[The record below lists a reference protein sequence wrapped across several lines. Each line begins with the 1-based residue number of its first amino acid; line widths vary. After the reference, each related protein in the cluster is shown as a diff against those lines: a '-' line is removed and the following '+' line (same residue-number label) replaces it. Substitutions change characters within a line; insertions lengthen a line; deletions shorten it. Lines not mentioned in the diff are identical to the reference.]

1 MTVIEERQPL
11 LGSPNP
17 HSSSSSEARDDLERG
32 DRRIE
37 GGDDDENE
45 AAEALTWRE
54 WTAEKLEAPS
64 THKAIILLVAIDAC
78 CVLSDL
84 VYTFLSPERE
94 CPNALVL
101 AAAAAAA
108 ATSSQ
113 AADLDSEPIWL
124 TILAHISLSIN
135 TLFLLEI
142 PLALWCFGLA
152 YYNPLPKFLSLSSS
166 SSDEKHPY
174 AGLHL
179 FDALVVITTF
189 VLEVVLRGR
198 EAELAGLLVLLRLWR
213 LVKLVGGLAVGAG
226 ELQEEL
232 SNQLAETQ
240 RLLQEEQARA
250 SLLEEENASLRARLA
265 DMEQTPQ
272 AKSDSDSIDVERWV
286 LVLSDSEST

>member
-11 LGSPNP
+11 LGNLIPNSNSSP
-17 HSSSSSEARDDLERG
+17 EARDDLERG

-37 GGDDDENE
+37 GGDDDNE
-45 AAEALTWRE
+45 VAALSCRE
-54 WTAEKLEAPS
+54 RTAEKLEAPS

-78 CVLSDL
+78 CVLADL

-94 CPNALVL
+94 CPNALIL
-101 AAAAAAA
+101 AAI
-108 ATSSQ
+108 SSQ
-113 AADLDSEPIWL
+113 FELEPEPIWL
-124 TILAHISLSIN
+124 TILAHISLAIN

-152 YYNPLPKFLSLSSS
+152 YYNPLPKFLSLSLS

-250 SLLEEENASLRARLA
+250 SRLEGENASLRARLTHV
-265 DMEQTPQ
+265 EETPQ
-272 AKSDSDSIDVERWV
+272 AKSDSDSIIDVERWV

>member
-17 HSSSSSEARDDLERG
+17 NPTSSSEERVDLERG
-32 DRRIE
+32 DRTS
-37 GGDDDENE
+37 GGGDADDDE
-45 AAEALTWRE
+45 APTWRE
-54 WTAEKLEAPS
+54 RTAEKLEAPS
-64 THKAIILLVAIDAC
+64 THKAIILLVAIDAS
-78 CVLSDL
+78 CVLADL
-84 VYTFLSPERE
+84 VYTFLSPDLE
-94 CPNALVL
+94 CPNAPAPSRLEL
-101 AAAAAAA
+101 E
-108 ATSSQ
+108 
-113 AADLDSEPIWL
+113 SEPIWL
-124 TILAHISLSIN
+124 AILAHISLTIN

-142 PLALWCFGLA
+142 PLALWCFGVA
-152 YYNPLPKFLSLSSS
+152 YYNPLPKSLSLSPSS

-232 SNQLAETQ
+232 SNQLDETQ
-240 RLLQEEQARA
+240 RLLQEERARA
-250 SLLEEENASLRARLA
+250 TRLEEENANLRARLA
-265 DMEQTPQ
+265 DMEQTSQ
-272 AKSDSDSIDVERWV
+272 AKSDSDSLDVERWV

>member
-17 HSSSSSEARDDLERG
+17 NPTSGSEERDDLERG
-32 DRRIE
+32 DSRSG
-37 GGDDDENE
+37 GGDEGEVADL
-45 AAEALTWRE
+45 EALTWRE
-54 WTAEKLEAPS
+54 RTAEKLEAPS

-78 CVLSDL
+78 CVLADL

-94 CPNALVL
+94 CPNALAAL
-101 AAAAAAA
+101 AA
-108 ATSSQ
+108 TNPG
-113 AADLDSEPIWL
+113 SEPVWL
-124 TILAHISLSIN
+124 TTLAHISLTIN

-142 PLALWCFGLA
+142 PLALWCFGVA
-152 YYNPLPKFLSLSSS
+152 YYNPLPKSLSLS

-250 SLLEEENASLRARLA
+250 SRLEEENTSLRARLA
-265 DMEQTPQ
+265 DMEQTSQ